1 MVNSLAATTPTGSRS
16 DERCNSRQM
25 FTAARAFCE
34 SCCNKPVGLEARP
47 WALVVKHAI
56 EWLNPSG
63 RVSRKAGRQRDD
75 VVRGE
80 APSGAGEPIDK
91 LLS

>member
-1 MVNSLAATTPTGSRS
+1 MSAAIVGRCSRPPVRFVSLVAT
-16 DERCNSRQM
+16 
-25 FTAARAFCE
+25 A
-34 SCCNKPVGLEARP
+34 VGLEARP